1 MVQDIRL
8 TCKKKSIKF
17 LNSNNKH
24 VETKIQ
30 NKISFTLTK
39 IIKYVGIKKANKN
52 INGKFILKFVK
63 S

>member
-1 MVQDIRL
+1 MQ
-8 TCKKKSIKF
+8 KKSIKF

-63 S
+63 SW